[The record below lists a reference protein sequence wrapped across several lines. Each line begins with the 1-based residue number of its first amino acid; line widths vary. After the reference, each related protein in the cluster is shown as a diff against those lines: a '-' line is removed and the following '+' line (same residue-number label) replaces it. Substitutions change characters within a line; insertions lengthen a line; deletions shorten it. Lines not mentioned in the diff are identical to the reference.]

1 MILSIF
7 FATFGALMSNSNNNN
22 SGGFAKTTDFKWFG
36 IGAIV
41 FILIGILLPTPD
53 SMTAKAQELFGDNGS
68 ADVTLK
74 ATHIKLTIALLA
86 TCVVFFATE
95 AVPMPAVALLIGLI
109 QLFFGI
115 TAPKT
120 IALTYAHDAVWFIA
134 GSLALG
140 ATLVKYGLDKRVG
153 MLVVN
158 LAGTKTRSIV
168 IGILLGTAIPTAFVG
183 EHAVAAMYV
192 PIALAL
198 YTLTNKSTP
207 SPKKN
212 INVAIRPALTAID
225 RMEKITI
232 SIGCVLKIV
241 SGVRDKAE

>member
-1 MILSIF
+1 
-7 FATFGALMSNSNNNN
+7 MSDSNNNN
-22 SGGFAKTTDFKWFG
+22 RGGFAKTTDFKWFG
-36 IGAIV
+36 IGVVV
-41 FILIGILLPTPD
+41 FILIGILLPTPE
-53 SMTAKAQELFGDNGS
+53 SMTAKAQELFGSDS
-68 ADVTLK
+68 SFDVTLK

-95 AVPMPAVALLIGLI
+95 AVPMPAVALLIGLV

-158 LAGTKTRSIV
+158 LAGTKTRS
-168 IGILLGTAIPTAFVG
+168 
-183 EHAVAAMYV
+183 M
-192 PIALAL
+192 
-198 YTLTNKSTP
+198 
-207 SPKKN
+207 
-212 INVAIRPALTAID
+212 
-225 RMEKITI
+225 
-232 SIGCVLKIV
+232 
-241 SGVRDKAE
+241 

>member
-1 MILSIF
+1 
-7 FATFGALMSNSNNNN
+7 
-22 SGGFAKTTDFKWFG
+22 
-36 IGAIV
+36 
-41 FILIGILLPTPD
+41 
-53 SMTAKAQELFGDNGS
+53 
-68 ADVTLK
+68 
-74 ATHIKLTIALLA
+74 
-86 TCVVFFATE
+86 
-95 AVPMPAVALLIGLI
+95 MPAVALLIGLV

-115 TAPKT
+115 TAPKM
-120 IALTYAHDAVWFIA
+120 IAVTYAHDAVWFIA

-198 YTLTNKSTP
+198 YRSEAHTSELQSR
-207 SPKKN
+207 
-212 INVAIRPALTAID
+212 A
-225 RMEKITI
+225 
-232 SIGCVLKIV
+232 
-241 SGVRDKAE
+241 